1 MSMNGRGCCC
11 EWCSL
16 TTVTLTARPSVPY
29 TLACGTDKRWGNG
42 TGLNWNL
49 NQPAGNIVMGR
60 AINPGHPG
68 ICSNKYYYETALVNR
83 LPGASGMLNRCP
95 RPVGFQPWSYQA
107 HARIG
112 ITRNSNASGNIWT
125 CTLTVMHSWFTFGM
139 FDNPG
144 QHLVQYV
151 SKLDVPTPSC
161 PTGTYPSAIQ
171 TYTRCDLQVF
181 GTGYGPTAPN
191 GASGMQLTWGVAAGN
206 SVVA

>member
-1 MSMNGRGCCC
+1 
-11 EWCSL
+11 
-16 TTVTLTARPSVPY
+16 
-29 TLACGTDKRWGNG
+29 
-42 TGLNWNL
+42 
-49 NQPAGNIVMGR
+49 MGR

-83 LPGASGMLNRCP
+83 LPGASGMLNRCTP
-95 RPVGFQPWSYQA
+95 PVGFQPWSYQA

-112 ITRNSNASGNIWT
+112 ITRNSNTSGNIWT